1 MAKMTKKRGIGTI
14 NPNYAYDDEK
24 DDKRRQVEV
33 GRIDPLIV
41 YPQHLHP
48 PCRVHSSRLGCNIN
62 MMMIIMM
69 MVMIIMMIRMMIHTS
84 NLSFFLQGQNF
95 WRIKF
100 TPKNATFSHKI
111 CRKCQFFASNL

>member
-1 MAKMTKKRGIGTI
+1 MCIVQGKLPKGGIGTI
-14 NPNYAYDDEK
+14 RHNYDNDDEK

-33 GRIDPLIV
+33 GRIGPLIV

-69 MVMIIMMIRMMIHTS
+69 IRMIIMI
-84 NLSFFLQGQNF
+84 L
-95 WRIKF
+95 
-100 TPKNATFSHKI
+100 
-111 CRKCQFFASNL
+111 